1 MSSIRCLLALGGT
14 CLFTGMKTNLSKACS
29 KADPVRSLWVTPRI
43 GFHSE
48 ANLPAMLCSLGNA
61 SPLIG

>member
-1 MSSIRCLLALGGT
+1 MSSIRCLLAFGGT
-14 CLFTGMKTNLSKACS
+14 CLVSGMTTNLSKACS
-29 KADPVRSLWVTPRI
+29 KAGPVRSLWVAPRI

-48 ANLPAMLCSLGNA
+48 ANLPAMLSSLGNA